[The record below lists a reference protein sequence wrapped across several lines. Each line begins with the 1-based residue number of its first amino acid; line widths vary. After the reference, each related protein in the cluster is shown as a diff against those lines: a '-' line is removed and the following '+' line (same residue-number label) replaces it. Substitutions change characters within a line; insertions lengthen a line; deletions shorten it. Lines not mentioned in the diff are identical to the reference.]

1 MPYYSDSSLIIE
13 RDLENKQGVYS
24 LLQSVDKNI
33 RDVNNDLYIF
43 CREVNNNISD
53 IQNAITNLKKAE
65 AENLM
70 SKTISQNDISELKAN
85 IKELQR
91 DISDI
96 KGDVKAISAGFNSAQ
111 TRFNW
116 GLVILGMIIALIQL
130 LK

>member
-65 AENLM
+65 AENLT

>member
-1 MPYYSDSSLIIE
+1 MPYYSDSSLILE
-13 RDLENKQGVYS
+13 RDLENKQGLYS

-33 RDVNNDLYIF
+33 RDVSNDLYIF
-43 CREVNNNISD
+43 RREVNNNISD
-53 IQNAITNLKKAE
+53 IQNAITSLKKAE
-65 AENLM
+65 AENLT

-96 KGDVKAISAGFNSAQ
+96 KGDIKAISAGFNSAQ

-116 GLVILGMIIALIQL
+116 GLVIL
-130 LK
+130 

>member
-96 KGDVKAISAGFNSAQ
+96 KGDIKAISAGFNSAQ

>member
-65 AENLM
+65 AENLT

-96 KGDVKAISAGFNSAQ
+96 KGDIKAISAGFNSAQ